1 MWQRGVLFKGRG
13 VGFRTLERRVRTEG
27 RGSAGNSIHPQ
38 SNRFFVT
45 IPKGRGVGFRTLE
58 RRVRTEGRGSAKK
71 EGDASSSSSSSSSE
85 DDDGTPKKKRAK
97 TAEGKGSSS

>member
-1 MWQRGVLFKGRG
+1 MWQRGVLFKGW
-13 VGFRTLERRVRTEG
+13 
-27 RGSAGNSIHPQ
+27 
-38 SNRFFVT
+38 
-45 IPKGRGVGFRTLE
+45 GVGFRTLE